1 MDIKPPNFVF
11 VRGEL
16 KVIDL
21 GCAELVA
28 AGCGHVLSTASKGT
42 EGYMAPECFTL
53 TQDRRFVYSVRCSG
67 ADMRRV
73 VNSVSTMCRT
83 DSYSLCILLIFLVSR
98 LVATSEIVV
107 AVKAFLEQTKK
118 TCLHENQFQRPSAT
132 ELLCA
137 IR

>member
-73 VNSVSTMCRT
+73 QWLTV
-83 DSYSLCILLIFLVSR
+83 LVQC
-98 LVATSEIVV
+98 A
-107 AVKAFLEQTKK
+107 EQTP
-118 TCLHENQFQRPSAT
+118 TPFASS
-132 ELLCA
+132 
-137 IR
+137 